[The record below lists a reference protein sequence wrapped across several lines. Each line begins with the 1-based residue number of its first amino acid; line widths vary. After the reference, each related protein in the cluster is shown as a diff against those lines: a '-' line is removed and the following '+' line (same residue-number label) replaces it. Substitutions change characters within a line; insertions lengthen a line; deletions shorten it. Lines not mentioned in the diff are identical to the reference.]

1 MKNYKR
7 NISILA
13 LCQALMASTTTL
25 TVTVSVL
32 VGFSLAQNKAYAT
45 LPFTVQ
51 LVAGTLTTIPAAIL
65 MARVGRK
72 SAFICATFFGMA
84 ASILCTIAILQSSF
98 LLFVLGCILIGIFN
112 GFGFYYRFTAAD
124 AVTTNYKSQAISYV
138 LAGGIIAAFIGP
150 NIQNHTKE
158 LFSGAM
164 FAGSFTTII
173 IFYILSFILL
183 IFLKLPESANHQSQF
198 QISGRPL
205 SVIMKQPHFIIAVL
219 NGMLGYGVMTL
230 IMTATPLAM
239 QYHHHPFSDTA
250 FVIQWHVLGMFAP
263 SFFTGSLIKRF
274 GSIKIMFIGG
284 LGGIACVGINLLGT
298 SVNRFWLALLLLGVS
313 WNFLFIGAT
322 TMLTDT
328 YHPEER
334 FKTQAAND
342 FIVFSTVAA
351 ASLSAGALQH
361 HVGWRAVN
369 YGAIPA
375 LLLIIS
381 SLLWLH
387 FKYNKSEKTPNTKMM
402 NAAITEIKS

>member
-1 MKNYKR
+1 
-7 NISILA
+7 
-13 LCQALMASTTTL
+13 
-25 TVTVSVL
+25 
-32 VGFSLAQNKAYAT
+32 
-45 LPFTVQ
+45 
-51 LVAGTLTTIPAAIL
+51 
-65 MARVGRK
+65 
-72 SAFICATFFGMA
+72 
-84 ASILCTIAILQSSF
+84 
-98 LLFVLGCILIGIFN
+98 
-112 GFGFYYRFTAAD
+112 
-124 AVTTNYKSQAISYV
+124 
-138 LAGGIIAAFIGP
+138 
-150 NIQNHTKE
+150 
-158 LFSGAM
+158 
-164 FAGSFTTII
+164 
-173 IFYILSFILL
+173 
-183 IFLKLPESANHQSQF
+183 
-198 QISGRPL
+198 
-205 SVIMKQPHFIIAVL
+205 
-219 NGMLGYGVMTL
+219 
-230 IMTATPLAM
+230 
-239 QYHHHPFSDTA
+239 
-250 FVIQWHVLGMFAP
+250 
-263 SFFTGSLIKRF
+263 
-274 GSIKIMFIGG
+274 MFIGG